1 MNFVAKKKMPEF
13 NDCLNGQGM
22 DHVLQEQ
29 NKTSKHLS
37 QDVSIITAPIV
48 SPLLELSVQLK

>member
-1 MNFVAKKKMPEF
+1 MPEF